1 MRCKISKYLNSE
13 SPTLGKALNRILRLK
28 KSCALIMMILPGYIL
43 LLGLLALVPE
53 LGNAV
58 ASVTSRNDASWFI
71 NMDRFSESAHGFL
84 ECEACHKEKEGP
96 NAKHPD
102 LEEAKALKRKATRIY
117 DYSQCKSCH
126 RNSYDRYLLG
136 EHAKALKEEQKG
148 DQKTPAPTCG
158 ECHSVH
164 YERSHLYRVELG
176 RKMTE
181 ICGLCHPAQRSTY
194 LEDYHGKTA
203 VNLGNENSAYC
214 TDCHGAHRC
223 ISLKDKE
230 AALRACRSC
239 HPEAGEKFVEF
250 VIHPTTKDLEKEDK
264 EKKSYVALIKIVATV
279 MAVLVVA
286 IVGFF
291 YSHSFIWLLREI
303 HEKLRKH

>member
-1 MRCKISKYLNSE
+1 MLE
-13 SPTLGKALNRILRLK
+13 KALNRVLRFK
-28 KSCALIMMILPGYIL
+28 RIGAVAMMIFPGCIL
-43 LLGLLALVPE
+43 LLSLLALVPG
-53 LGNAV
+53 LGNAA
-58 ASVTSRNDASWFI
+58 ASVISRDDTSWFI
-71 NMDRFSESAHGFL
+71 NMNRFSESAHGSL
-84 ECEACHKEKEGP
+84 ECGACHKEMEGP
-96 NAKHPD
+96 DTKHPD

-136 EHAKALKEEQKG
+136 EHAKALKEEQKESHEA
-148 DQKTPAPTCG
+148 PAPTCG

-164 YERSHLYRVELG
+164 YERSHLSRVELG

-181 ICGLCHPAQRSTY
+181 ICGFCHPAQRSTY

-239 HPEAGEKFVEF
+239 HPESGERFAEF
-250 VIHPTTKDLEKEDK
+250 VIHPTTKDLEKDDK
-264 EKKSYVALIKIVATV
+264 EKKFHVAVIKIVAAG
-279 MAVLVVA
+279 MAVLVIA

-291 YSHSFIWLLREI
+291 YSHSFIWLLREL